1 MSTVHDHPATAG
13 PAQPQEYTPWAAGG
27 APGGPGW
34 PGGEGGGP
42 GGPSGRPRHRLFAW
56 MAGLVAVVAA
66 AAVASVA
73 AIRVSAATPQNTV
86 LTTSQIAATVD
97 PALVN
102 INSTL
107 GYEHAAS
114 AGTGMVISPSGI
126 VLTNNHVVEGATSI
140 RATDIGNGRTYRATV
155 IGYDK
160 SHDVAVLKLQDASG
174 LKAVNLGDSSSVK
187 AGQKVVALGNAGGR
201 GGTPSV
207 APGHVT
213 GVNQS
218 IQASDESA
226 ATTENLTGM
235 IRTNAAIVAGDSG
248 GPLANTAGQVVGIN
262 TAGNS
267 STFHVNSNVQGFAI
281 PIDRAES
288 ITGQILAHKGSG
300 TVHIGATAFLGIGVA
315 QQAAGGPSGAT
326 IAGVL
331 PGTPA
336 AQAGLS
342 AGDVITSVGGRSVT
356 SPDTLQTVMLSHHP
370 RDQVTVTWIDQSGQ
384 THSATLTLASGP
396 VA

>member
-1 MSTVHDHPATAG
+1 
-13 PAQPQEYTPWAAGG
+13 
-27 APGGPGW
+27 
-34 PGGEGGGP
+34 
-42 GGPSGRPRHRLFAW
+42 
-56 MAGLVAVVAA
+56 MAGLLALVVAA
-66 AAVASVA
+66 TVASVA

-97 PALVN
+97 PALVD

-107 GYEHAAS
+107 GYQHAGS
-114 AGTGMVISPSGI
+114 AGTGMVISPSGV

-140 RATDIGNGRTYRATV
+140 RATDIGDGRTYRATV

-160 SHDVAVLKLQDASG
+160 SHDVAVLKLQGASG

-207 APGHVT
+207 ATGHVT

-218 IQASDESA
+218 IRASDQSA

-248 GPLANTAGQVVGIN
+248 GPLVNTAGQVVGIN
-262 TAGNS
+262 TAGNGN
-267 STFHVNSNVQGFAI
+267 TFQVSSNVQGFAI
-281 PIDRAES
+281 PIDKAES
-288 ITGQILAHKGSG
+288 IAGQIVSHKGSA

-315 QQAAGGPSGAT
+315 PQAAGGPSGAT
-326 IAGVL
+326 VAGAL

-336 AQAGLS
+336 ARAGLT
-342 AGDVITSVGGRSVT
+342 AGDVITSVGGRPVT
-356 SPDTLQTVMLSHHP
+356 SPDSLQAVMLSHHP
-370 RDQVTVTWIDQSGQ
+370 GDQVTVTWIGQSGQ
-384 THSATLTLASGP
+384 THSATLTLATGP
-396 VA
+396 VG